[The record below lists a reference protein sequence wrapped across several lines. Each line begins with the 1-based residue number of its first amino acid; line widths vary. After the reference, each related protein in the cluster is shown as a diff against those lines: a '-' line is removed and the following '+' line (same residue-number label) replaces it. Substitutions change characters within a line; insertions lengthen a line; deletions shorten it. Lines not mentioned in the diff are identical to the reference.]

1 MLIGPHKLKNNL
13 VLAPMAGITDQPF
26 RILCRELGAGL
37 VVSEMVTSDSSLF
50 GSRKTKLRVD
60 IGGERE
66 PRVVQIAGAD
76 PSMMVR
82 AATVSYTHMTLPTI
96 LLV

>member
-37 VVSEMVTSDSSLF
+37 VVSEMVTSNTSLF
-50 GSRKTKLRVD
+50 RSRKTKQRID
-60 IGGERE
+60 IGIPIKNAKICIFLKIERKKGLSFLKKSISHKTNE
-66 PRVVQIAGAD
+66 PQ
-76 PSMMVR
+76 
-82 AATVSYTHMTLPTI
+82 L
-96 LLV
+96 